1 MTSSQHRL
9 ALLCAVVYLL
19 LSSFLILHVVKD
31 TGGHFI
37 YPLDDPYIHL
47 ALAENL
53 AHGHYGINATEF
65 SSPSSSILWPFLL
78 IPFAG
83 TALHSYVPLAWNLLF
98 GTIAACLIGSVLARW
113 PPQADEAGYMPRWK
127 RAVTAVLLLF
137 AANLAGLTLLGMEHV
152 LQVLLAI
159 CCAIGLIEALSDRP
173 IPIWCLAAAVLA
185 PMVRYEDLALT
196 LAVCLALVGLRQWKQ
211 AIAVFALSLTPLVA
225 FSAFLRSKGLPLLP
239 MSVLIKGSVY
249 TSGSLP
255 VRVLRL
261 LAQDIVTDLTNP
273 ERYPILILTLFF
285 VGLAWKAPTR
295 ARRFAFAGAAL
306 LGALQLTIGR
316 FGWLARY
323 EDYALIFLLLLCL
336 RVLAERPRFS
346 FGYFVLGLLFCASPY
361 IRNAILLPGCSVEV
375 FQQQYQMHRFVTAY
389 YHGDYAVNDLGWVS
403 FERSPRSYV
412 LDLFG
417 LASVEAGRQI
427 DKSPA
432 WLDSVVRRH
441 QVPLAILY
449 PQWFHTRPADWTP
462 IARMCT
468 EDEQTVAISHSCVVF
483 YSTAASYNAPIRADL
498 QQFSRTLPHEVG
510 FYWAQLPNEETP
522 LWRTILH

>member
-1 MTSSQHRL
+1 MTISQQRL
-9 ALLCAVVYLL
+9 ALLCAAIYLL
-19 LSSFLILHVVKD
+19 LCSFLVLHVVKD

-53 AHGHYGINATEF
+53 AHGHYGINGTEF

-78 IPFAG
+78 IPFVG
-83 TALHSYVPLAWNLLF
+83 TSLHSYVPLAWNLLF
-98 GTIAACLIGSVLARW
+98 GAIAACLIGSVVAKW
-113 PPQADEAGYMPRWK
+113 PPQVDETGYMPRWK

-137 AANLAGLTLLGMEHV
+137 AANLAGLTLIGMEHM
-152 LQVLLAI
+152 LQVMLAI
-159 CCAIGLIEALSDRP
+159 CCSIGLSEALAERP
-173 IPIWCLAAAVLA
+173 IPVWCLAAAVIA

-196 LAVCLALVGLRQWKQ
+196 LAVCLALVGLRNWKK
-211 AIAVFALSLTPLVA
+211 AIVVFALSLTPLLL

-255 VRVLRL
+255 VRIFRL
-261 LAQDIVTDLTNP
+261 LLQNLYKDLTDR
-273 ERYPILILTLFF
+273 ECYPILILFLFF
-285 VGLAWKAPTR
+285 AGLARQAPTR
-295 ARRFAFAGAAL
+295 ARRFVFSGAAL

-323 EDYALIFLLLLCL
+323 EDYALIFLLLLCM

-346 FGYFVLGLLFCASPY
+346 FGYFALGLFFCAFPY
-361 IRNAILLPGCSVEV
+361 IQSEALIPQSSLEV

-389 YHGDYAVNDLGWVS
+389 YHGDYAVNDLGLVS
-403 FERSPRSYV
+403 FERTPKSYV

-417 LASVEAGRQI
+417 LASVEAARQT

-432 WLDSVVRRH
+432 WLESVVNRH
-441 QVPLAILY
+441 QVPLAVIY
-449 PQWFHTRPADWTP
+449 PEWFHTMPPAWTS
-462 IARMCT
+462 IAKMCT
-468 EDEQTVAISHSCVVF
+468 EAPHPVIVDHSCVVF
-483 YSTAASYNAPIRADL
+483 YSTSTKYNAMIRADL
-498 QQFSRTLPHEVG
+498 QQFSQTLPRTVA
-510 FYWAQLPNEETP
+510 FYLTQLPSEDSK
-522 LWRTILH
+522 WRRVLH